1 MQRNHSIIFTA
12 STGISWALGD
22 LPWLQADLADPKDL
36 SAMLG
41 LRCLAHLYYFIDEDI
56 ISCWNGKCLE
66 GVCETLDAPQVVAL
80 QRGLG
85 GWAQGFTDEVSV
97 PITGRAVAELTRFFL
112 SQSMAQLSEPN
123 RADLLISQQWLRNR

>member
-12 STGISWALGD
+12 NTGIAWALGD
-22 LPWLQADLADPKDL
+22 LPWLQADLAVADSTDW
-36 SAMLG
+36 SACLG
-41 LRCLAHLYYFIDEDI
+41 LRCLAHLYYFINEDI

-85 GWAQGFTDEVSV
+85 AWAQGFTQEVS
-97 PITGRAVAELTRFFL
+97 
-112 SQSMAQLSEPN
+112 S
-123 RADLLISQQWLRNR
+123 